1 MSNVS
6 LINGHIDDCEDF
18 NDFDDLGNDDGD
30 DFEWLNLKMLML

>member
-18 NDFDDLGNDDGD
+18 NDFNDFEDDDGD
-30 DFEWLNLKMLML
+30 DFE

>member
-18 NDFDDLGNDDGD
+18 NDFNDFEDDDGD
-30 DFEWLNLKMLML
+30 DME